1 MALSPAPA
9 RRPSAPSAKPS
20 APSAEAAADPRTG
33 RANEPPRT
41 TPPSLPKQALLAV
54 LAAYSQV
61 LFSSSPLVGVLVLA
75 STFVVPE
82 VGIVGLLGVVIS
94 SGISLALGLDKGG
107 VKSGVLGYNAL
118 LVFLLVGALLDR
130 SPAFWVLSG
139 ALAMAVVL
147 THVFLSAAL
156 HAHLRLPALS
166 LPFVIVGWLA
176 LLAVPSIRG
185 MAVSPSAPALA
196 LPAFPGPAL
205 VDTFLRSLGA
215 IFFQPHWVAGALVL
229 AAMLLWSRIAVV
241 HALVGFAVAVLAQ
254 DVLFRFPPGFVHSY
268 VGFNFIMTAVALGG
282 IFYVPGPASMA
293 LAAAGSLVC
302 GLVSVAVLGLLAP
315 LGLPILAMPFNL
327 TLLVLLYALGHRAV
341 TTHPRPV
348 DFVSGSPED
357 NLLYFRT
364 RIARFRSTLPVRMR
378 LPVRG
383 AWVVTQGND
392 GEHTHRGPWRH
403 GIDLEVADAAGARHT
418 GTGAQLSDWYCYR
431 LPVLS
436 PALGTVVQVV
446 DGLPDTPVEAVDTE
460 NNWGNLVLIQHGPA
474 LYSLLAHLSPGTIE
488 VVPGQVVAAGQP
500 VGRVGASGRSP
511 VPHLH
516 VQLQATPVLGD
527 PTVPIEFHDVVVGGE
542 LRATHLPG
550 EGEVVSNLV
559 RGELA
564 SLLDLP
570 AGSRIRVEVRTGDDI
585 HTEELVSEIDLLG
598 ARSLYSPHKDARLWF
613 DASADCW
620 VALDH
625 AGPEDGAL
633 YALHAALARVPLSAD
648 RPLHWRDHL
657 NPRRLGSNPLAWLRD
672 ALAAVVPPADQPIDY
687 ALRTVGGAVTITGLA
702 DRQRPWQ
709 RTVRT
714 EAVLVPGEGIET
726 VRVAVGDRR
735 ILVKGLPR

>member
-1 MALSPAPA
+1 VALNTAET
-9 RRPSAPSAKPS
+9 RIGAPSPTLRG
-20 APSAEAAADPRTG
+20 AASTD

-41 TPPSLPKQALLAV
+41 APPSVPKQAVLAV

-61 LFSSSPLVGVLVLA
+61 LFSASPLVGVLVLA

-82 VGIVGLLGVVIS
+82 VGAVGLLGVVIS
-94 SGISLALGLDKGG
+94 SAISLALGLDREG

-156 HAHLRLPALS
+156 HAHFRLPALS
-166 LPFVIVGWLA
+166 LPFVIVGWVA

-185 MAVSPSAPALA
+185 MAVSPTAPALS
-196 LPAFPGPAL
+196 LPAFPGPEL

-229 AAMLLWSRIAVV
+229 TAMLLWSRIAVV

-254 DVLFRFPPGFVHSY
+254 DVLFSFPPGFVHSY

-341 TTHPRPV
+341 ATHPRPV
-348 DFVSGSPED
+348 DFVAGSPED

-383 AWVVTQGND
+383 EWVVTQGND
-392 GEHTHRGPWRH
+392 GDHTHQGPWRH
-403 GIDLEVADAAGARHT
+403 GIDLEVADARGERHT
-418 GTGAQLSDWYCYR
+418 GTGEQLSDWYCYR

-436 PALGTVVQVV
+436 PALGTVVKVV
-446 DGLPDTPVEAVDTE
+446 DGLPDTPIDAVDVE

-474 LYSLLAHLSPGTIE
+474 LYSLLAHLSPGSIE
-488 VVPGQVVAAGQP
+488 VAAGQVVAAGQP
-500 VGRVGASGRSP
+500 IGKVGASGRSP

-516 VQLQATPVLGD
+516 IQLQATPVLGD
-527 PTVPIEFHDVVVGGE
+527 PTVPIEFHDVIVGGA
-542 LRATHLPG
+542 LQATHLPA

-559 RGELA
+559 RSDLA
-564 SLLDLP
+564 SILDLP
-570 AGSRIRVEVRTGDDI
+570 AGSRIRVEVRNGDDI

-598 ARSLYSPHKDARLWF
+598 ARSLHSPSKDARLWF
-613 DASADCW
+613 DAVGDCW
-620 VALDH
+620 LALDH
-625 AGPEDGAL
+625 AGPKDGAL
-633 YALHAALARVPLSAD
+633 WAMHAALARVPLSSKV
-648 RPLHWRDHL
+648 PLRWRDHL
-657 NPRRLGSNPLAWLRD
+657 NPRRLASNPLAWLRD

-687 ALRTVGGAVTITGLA
+687 AMTAVGGAVTIRGHART
-702 DRQRPWQ
+702 QRPWQ
-709 RTVRT
+709 RSVRT
-714 EAVLVPGEGIET
+714 EAVLVPGRGIET
-726 VRVAVGDRR
+726 VHVRVGDRDIAVR
-735 ILVKGLPR
+735 GLP